1 MFDQKVRRPHGHPA
15 KFTPTGEW
23 DDAVCFKLGAS
34 LLKIIK
40 SLGLRNPELIEQALL
55 VEDRHGTYP
64 NRDTIEFA
72 VMAVPIDGPRKKIFV
87 HPRLR
92 NHGWGLF
99 QGMDSLLLRGRQ
111 AGGPGCTPTA
121 ECFDGGPHTS
131 P

>member
-34 LLKIIK
+34 LLQIIK

-72 VMAVPIDGPRKKIFV
+72 VMAGPNHGPREKNFFA
-87 HPRLR
+87 P
-92 NHGWGLF
+92 
-99 QGMDSLLLRGRQ
+99 LLREQGRGLLPGMTSLPLGRLP
-111 AGGPGCTPTA
+111 AGRPP
-121 ECFDGGPHTS
+121 
-131 P
+131 

>member
-34 LLKIIK
+34 LLQIIK

-72 VMAVPIDGPRKKIFV
+72 VMAGQIDGRRDKIFF
-87 HPRLR
+87 HPPLR
-92 NHGWGLF
+92 PQGWGLF
-99 QGMDSLLLRGRQ
+99 PSTTSAALRRSPR
-111 AGGPGCTPTA
+111 AGPL
-121 ECFDGGPHTS
+121 
-131 P
+131 